1 MRQKKGYI
9 MMVLMMA
16 AVLSFA
22 IMPSTANA
30 YDDIADAQIIMI
42 GTYLSGGSTKIVV
55 TVKDASATPKFTGNR
70 QYFLHPDLG
79 NQGYATLLTAFSLVK
94 NVYIRVEDLAALSL
108 ITIIYCN
115 Q

>member
-1 MRQKKGYI
+1 MRQQKRYI
-9 MMVLMMA
+9 MMVLMVA

-42 GTYLSGGSTKIVV
+42 GTYLSGGATKIVV

-79 NQGYATLLTAFSLVK
+79 NQYQQCVKSAILGNCRAYANRLCSIVDYFICLG
-94 NVYIRVEDLAALSL
+94 I
-108 ITIIYCN
+108 
-115 Q
+115 